1 MISTKTINN
10 QNAIINAVLG
20 TDSNSTTTVN
30 GNLLIQDTN
39 GNSLTINS
47 SGVVAP
53 TNTTLNNLTVNGTS
67 NFNNSVNVNNN
78 TITLTDGT
86 TTNTLNKSDWTG
98 TIKTFNTTTNATHYL
113 NFSDSSATGQGNPQ
127 KCNLIS

>member
-1 MISTKTINN
+1 MITTKTINN

-53 TNTTLNNLTVNGTS
+53 T
-67 NFNNSVNVNNN
+67 
-78 TITLTDGT
+78 IQ
-86 TTNTLNKSDWTG
+86 
-98 TIKTFNTTTNATHYL
+98 H
-113 NFSDSSATGQGNPQ
+113 
-127 KCNLIS
+127 

>member
-78 TITLTDGT
+78 IITLTDAT
-86 TTNTLNKSDWTG
+86 TTNTLNKSD
-98 TIKTFNTTTNATHYL
+98 
-113 NFSDSSATGQGNPQ
+113 
-127 KCNLIS
+127 